1 MCWYTAVFKVLK
13 KCKNFRNVNFE
24 VSLDDLAFIIH
35 TLQSRLIV
43 RNNVV
48 VFDQF
53 YENTKSNIR
62 RGMKNQNS
70 CNEIHSLNISTLI
83 VVIDCEH
90 LKNLIQ
96 SSTSRRSLVLKM
108 RMLWIRSMQI
118 FKNLRFSRL
127 VSILCVKWMKNFIF
141 KALLRIKMISVFLKH
156 FHQPLFSK
164 WATFQSYIFSWFG
177 TRASIIR
184 IIVRRV
190 FGWDSFIKAT
200 FMKVC
205 CKVQLETLIRH
216 TNFLSSILYFFS

>member
-24 VSLDDLAFIIH
+24 VSLNDLAFIIH

-43 RNNVV
+43 RNYVV

-83 VVIDCEH
+83 VVIDCKH

-141 KALLRIKMISVFLKH
+141 KAFLRIKMISVFLEH
-156 FHQPLFSK
+156 FH
-164 WATFQSYIFSWFG
+164 
-177 TRASIIR
+177 
-184 IIVRRV
+184 
-190 FGWDSFIKAT
+190 
-200 FMKVC
+200 
-205 CKVQLETLIRH
+205 
-216 TNFLSSILYFFS
+216 